1 MLFCLKSGFW
11 LPWRATKG
19 LYITSGEKFD
29 QSPADNLQECMSRCL
44 RYSANGKECRAVT
57 ITTNEN
63 KICELLG
70 NRTGDAGVGSRPSTE
85 RQSFDRPTWYLGK
98 KRIIY
103 TPSWLHQKY
112 FEWRNR

>member
-19 LYITSGEKFD
+19 QYITSGEKFD

-44 RYSANGKECRAVT
+44 RYSANGKECRAIT
-57 ITTNEN
+57 ITTTSDMS
-63 KICELLG
+63 CELLG
-70 NRTGDAGVGSRPSTE
+70 SRTGDAGVVSRNTAE

-98 KRIIY
+98 KKINN

-112 FEWRNR
+112 LE